1 MADPGGLTFDTAF
14 AAEPGT
20 PVEVGPGIVRLTAPN
35 PGPLTFT
42 GTNTY
47 LIGEDRIAIVDPG
60 PKSEAHLEALT
71 EAIGDRKVEAIVLTH
86 THSDHAGLAR
96 IVQNRVDAP
105 LLFEGAY
112 RPLRPLGRYEFDPMR
127 RAHLTM
133 DPDFVVQDGDTVR
146 LDGTALKVVTTPG
159 HSANHICLAV
169 AGSAFLLTGDH
180 VMGWSSS
187 VIADPDGALG
197 PYLSSLDRLQT
208 LSQTRYLPGHG
219 GEIADGKTYA
229 AALKARRQARSAQ
242 IAEAVADGA
251 RAVGAITAR
260 LYPDLRGPSRWAA
273 RLTVRAHLFH
283 LAETGRVRRVR
294 DGWMGVGERWGPA

>member
-1 MADPGGLTFDTAF
+1 MADPGELSFDTTF

-35 PGPLTFT
+35 AGPLTFT

-47 LIGEDRIAIVDPG
+47 LIGETRIAIVDPG

-71 EAIGDRKVEAIVLTH
+71 EAIGGRKVEAIVLTH
-86 THSDHAGLAR
+86 THLDHAGLGR

-112 RPLRPLGRYEFDPMR
+112 RPMRAPGRFEFDPLR
-127 RAHLTM
+127 RTHLTM

-159 HSANHICLAV
+159 HCANHICLAV
-169 AGSAFLLTGDH
+169 AGSEFLITGDH
-180 VMGWSSS
+180 VMGWSTS

-197 PYLSSLDRLQT
+197 EYLSSLERLQT

-219 GEIADGKTYA
+219 GAIADGKGYA
-229 AALKARRQARSAQ
+229 AALKAHRERRSAE
-242 IAEAVADGA
+242 IVAAMAGGA
-251 RAVGAITAR
+251 RNVGTIATR
-260 LYPDLRGPSRWAA
+260 LYPDLKGRARWAA

-283 LAETGRVRRVR
+283 LAAQGAVRRER
-294 DGWMGVGERWGPA
+294 PGWMGIGERWGPS